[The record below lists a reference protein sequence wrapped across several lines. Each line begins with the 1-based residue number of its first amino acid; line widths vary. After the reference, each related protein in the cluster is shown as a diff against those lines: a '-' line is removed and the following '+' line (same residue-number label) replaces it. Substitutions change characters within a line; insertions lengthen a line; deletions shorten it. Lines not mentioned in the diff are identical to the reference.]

1 MHSPVVSQNSFLHPG
16 PTVILLCLI
25 CDLIQTAV
33 KHLPEWVP
41 GIKGFKSFSR
51 QCKVLT
57 DEMQNEP
64 FEDVKM
70 EMVLSFFFLP
80 FDYH

>member
-1 MHSPVVSQNSFLHPG
+1 M
-16 PTVILLCLI
+16 
-25 CDLIQTAV
+25 AV

-64 FEDVKM
+64 FEDVKKK
-70 EMVLSFFFLP
+70 MVLSFFFLP
-80 FDYH
+80 FNYH